1 MAINSYCTVSD
12 IKADMPD
19 SPLFTST
26 DTTIDAAITA
36 LITSASRLI
45 DKEVGAMPGYFAS
58 SDSDTRYYD
67 GDGSDECV
75 IDECVSITTLSV
87 AEGGGRASSDYTAW
101 TATTEYYTMPY
112 NASGM
117 GLPIRKIIV
126 EADGG
131 KVNFPKSRKAVKIV
145 GVFGYSATAPDD
157 VKQACKIQAFR
168 WFMRAKQGYQD
179 ASANVATGGT
189 IFAQELDP
197 DVKEILK
204 HYRLEN
210 MV

>member
-26 DTTIDAAITA
+26 DTNIDTAITA
-36 LITSASRLI
+36 LITAASRLI

-58 SDSDTRYYD
+58 SDSETRYYD
-67 GDGSDECV
+67 GDGTDV
-75 IDECVSITTLSV
+75 IDIDEMVSITSLSV
-87 AEGGGRASSDYTAW
+87 AQGGGRATSDYTTW
-101 TATTEYYTMPY
+101 TVNTDFYTMPY
-112 NASGM
+112 NSGA

-126 EADGG
+126 EALSG
-131 KVNFPKSRKAVKIV
+131 KATFPKSRKAVKVV
-145 GVFGYSATAPDD
+145 GVFGYAAAAPEDI
-157 VKQACKIQAFR
+157 KQACKIQAYR

-179 ASANVATGGT
+179 ASANAAMGSM
-189 IFAQELDP
+189 IYAQELDP